1 MRQRSVSYCFLLL
14 MVAGALQGASLNVNH
29 ANANADGQKLTG
41 TSQDHAFKVF
51 DKSQSYCVPHPSPC
65 VYSKRVAMRV
75 AASVAGF
82 MAIEHMSINQG
93 RELVKTWMS
102 HSGRKSPLDPEC
114 FWKGFEESL
123 TEHYKIYNDR
133 YKDLCTRERS
143 KQTQK
148 KPVDPKSPQNTHP
161 VKKNRRQSK
170 PKAHASTKDSTSVND
185 SQMSTTNTEV
195 VTEHVVE
202 YFEKVVDDKRSKEL
216 KRKTHKAKEERL
228 KNIRRMKLR
237 AQKAAKKIE
246 KLKRL
251 LLEAKKRAFKQKQ
264 DKLKKEIE
272 RTQKKQAQ
280 DEQTIIEETTVVE
293 EITMM
298 EQKSQKQEEVKK
310 QVQKI
315 MNDKQVKTDVDIKR
329 EEHKMKIIEDRI
341 NRLKNHIRKLKYQ
354 KNVLKK
360 VRNQV
365 RKNSDQ
371 KQSKKLISKVHKQ
384 SIKDV
389 SHNKKNTSKK
399 QNTTKK
405 HPERKSSPKK
415 HDSTKNHQSDEKTS
429 HDRHETTYQSDTQS
443 TTSHQSSEQI
453 TEVTESIT
461 EVSTSIIEQE
471 KELKQLEEKKTEKE
485 VQINAYKVVLGNVQE
500 LEEITQDDVVIE
512 EEEHLD
518 DEFMSDPEV
527 ALDVDIQ
534 RLVKPEEIADIE
546 YKIDQQYKV
555 LDESNNK
562 IKSFNKT
569 LAELES
575 QLTQAMDSSAEEES
589 TSPFDNLEKRI
600 SNIKESIL
608 QEESYIEETKD
619 DIEDSEMSLES
630 LKWLVTRTSNVD
642 MTMNTSN
649 TTTSDIFNNSQPLD
663 VRKITKKMLK
673 DYEDMLI
680 ADEKAIERTE
690 FRVDRLESQIAS
702 RKHTILRLQARKSG
716 DNNIDRNYV
725 RILNRRVKTLELI
738 KHDLSSKPK
747 QQADIRKQL
756 RGQVSELRKKI
767 YTQPKN
773 PKNRIRA
780 RKLGEFMRRL
790 NHLRKPNHIQKL
802 NLKKIQKRITF
813 LNRALKEEKVSTS
826 DSIIQKKINHLKKQ
840 LAVRNKKIS
849 LLRKREK
856 KSYKRL
862 TNKQINFNVV
872 FEGYTRSRPDTY
884 YQHRSISPR
893 YLVRLVAKTSRHLT
907 HKIKQLTA
915 KISRNSRVIKQLQK
929 SPASHTHATSSLHS
943 HINSMISAKLA
954 DRKLLTIAK
963 RDLSEVNQIIDDLN
977 RWHDGDR
984 LTILQ
989 SVRVVRGLKKA
1000 AEDKVQKLVRSMI
1013 KVVGVEEKKTSQVER
1028 LNLLL
1033 KKGQHTGNDTKKI
1046 EAKKSKIQNKLA
1058 DLEVQITQLKT
1069 KKEKLRLQ
1077 QRRIQRELPR
1087 LNKILDQLSKF
1098 ARKIL
1103 LEIRK
1108 NQKTKK
1114 QKVGKLVA
1122 IANQLDHKVA
1132 DMKKKLE
1139 LKQKL
1144 LKEISDVSKVV
1155 EITEEIIT
1163 IQTEVKTEEQK
1174 VERIKKVIVEVA
1186 TQKNLVETKSDK
1198 LDKITKKY
1206 VKKLAETQK
1215 ALEEKHHIEEKIE
1228 ELETSEKTTEETKGE
1243 LGELKQKL
1251 ARKSKE
1257 FKQKQKKVAHFED
1270 KVVKHYHKVQKKHS
1284 SESILLH
1291 KKEIHEAREEIFK
1304 SEKKIATKVVEITEL
1319 KKTIEETY
1327 DSSTK
1332 SALQKQIEH
1341 HEEQIKELKKH
1352 VEKKYQEKTQ
1362 KRKILRYEEDEKY
1375 RTIKTYERIDQKKK
1389 DNEIYHHNEKN
1400 NSTKHPDVK
1409 DHDDKHNNTKH
1420 PDVKHPDDKRPDVK
1434 RPDGKHHDDKHN
1446 NTKHPDVKHHDDKH
1460 NNTKHPDV
1468 KHPDDKHPGV
1478 KLPQVKHPDVK
1489 HNNTKHPD
1497 VKHHDDKHSGVKHP
1511 EVKHHDDKHNN
1522 TKHPDVKHNNTK
1534 HPDVKHHDDKHNN
1547 TKHPDVKHYD
1557 YNKFSVYNHQDDVKH
1572 VDKIKLLKKQHNDN
1586 YKRTKSLDEKHIKQQ
1601 FNTSYNAEKKYSKE
1615 TNKKCSLIDKFSPE
1629 KPFRLVKLEAKL
1641 ISYIDKKVRY
1651 VHSLSI
1657 LNFELA
1663 SVINNLEQITQ
1674 QNGDIAQLANLR
1686 KKEVNYADKVKSI
1699 EERISKYEEK
1709 CQKYRKAVL
1718 GFKMKVA
1725 KSHCKCCESDILKN
1739 EIKVWNIR
1747 EQIALSKTVNKTY
1760 DKMLTEKMIPIS
1772 I

>member
-1 MRQRSVSYCFLLL
+1 

-29 ANANADGQKLTG
+29 ANSNADGQKLTG

-82 MAIEHMSINQG
+82 MAIEHMSIDQG

-102 HSGRKSPLDPEC
+102 HSGRKSSLDPEC

-143 KQTQK
+143 KQTHK

-170 PKAHASTKDSTSVND
+170 PKAQTNTNDSTLVND
-185 SQMSTTNTEV
+185 SQMSTTTTEV

-251 LLEAKKRAFKQKQ
+251 LFEAKKSASKQKQ

-272 RTQKKQAQ
+272 RTQKKQVQ

-293 EITMM
+293 EITMI

-329 EEHKMKIIEDRI
+329 EEHKKKIIEDRI
-341 NRLKNHIRKLKYQ
+341 NRLKSHIRKLKDQ

-371 KQSKKLISKVHKQ
+371 KQSKKLIGKVHKQ

-389 SHNKKNTSKK
+389 SHNNKNTSKK

-429 HDRHETTYQSDTQS
+429 HDKHETSYQSDTQS

-471 KELKQLEEKKTEKE
+471 KELKQLEQKKNEKE
-485 VQINAYKVVLGNVQE
+485 VQINAYKVVLGKVQE

-527 ALDVDIQ
+527 APNVDIQ

-562 IKSFNKT
+562 IKSLNKT

-589 TSPFDNLEKRI
+589 SSPFDNLEKRI
-600 SNIKESIL
+600 SNVKESIL
-608 QEESYIEETKD
+608 QEESYIEETED

-630 LKWLVTRTSNVD
+630 LKLLVTRTSNVD

-649 TTTSDIFNNSQPLD
+649 TTISDIFDNSQPLD

-716 DNNIDRNYV
+716 NNNIDSNYV
-725 RILNRRVKTLELI
+725 RILNRRVKSLELI
-738 KHDLSSKPK
+738 KHDLASKPK
-747 QQADIRKQL
+747 QQADIRKKL
-756 RGQVSELRKKI
+756 RGQISELRKKI

-773 PKNRIRA
+773 PENGIRT
-780 RKLGEFMRRL
+780 RELGEFMRRL
-790 NHLRKPNHIQKL
+790 NHLRKPIHAQKL

-826 DSIIQKKINHLKKQ
+826 DSIVQKKISHLKKQ
-840 LAVRNKKIS
+840 LAVKNKKIS
-849 LLRKREK
+849 LLRKREQ
-856 KSYKRL
+856 KSYKGL
-862 TNKQINFNVV
+862 TSKQINFNVV

-893 YLVRLVAKTSRHLT
+893 YLVRLVAKISRHLT

-915 KISRNSRVIKQLQK
+915 KISRSSRVIKQLQK
-929 SPASHTHATSSLHS
+929 SPASLTNATSSLHS

-989 SVRVVRGLKKA
+989 SVRVLRGLKKA
-1000 AEDKVQKLVRSMI
+1000 SEDNVQKLVRSMI
-1013 KVVGVEEKKTSQVER
+1013 KVVGIMEKKTSQVER

-1033 KKGQHTGNDTKKI
+1033 KKGQHTSNDTKTI
-1046 EAKKSKIQNKLA
+1046 EAKKAKIQNKLA
-1058 DLEVQITQLKT
+1058 DLEVHITQLNT

-1087 LNKILDQLSKF
+1087 LNKFLDQLSKF

-1103 LEIRK
+1103 LAIRK

-1114 QKVGKLVA
+1114 QKVGKLVD

-1186 TQKNLVETKSDK
+1186 TQRNLVETKSDK
-1198 LDKITKKY
+1198 IDKITKKY

-1215 ALEEKHHIEEKIE
+1215 ALEEKHYIEEKIE

-1251 ARKSKE
+1251 AQKSKE
-1257 FKQKQKKVAHFED
+1257 VKQKQKKVAHFED

-1284 SESILLH
+1284 SESILQH

-1304 SEKKIATKVVEITEL
+1304 SEKKIATKVVEITKL

-1332 SALQKQIEH
+1332 SVLQKKIEH

-1352 VEKKYQEKTQ
+1352 IKETYQEEEKKRKMIIDKTVKQ
-1362 KRKILRYEEDEKY
+1362 Y
-1375 RTIKTYERIDQKKK
+1375 RTLKKIELGDERETNYKIKNPYG
-1389 DNEIYHHNEKN
+1389 KN
-1400 NSTKHPDVK
+1400 SSTKLPEVKHHDDKPNNTKQPDVK
-1409 DHDDKHNNTKH
+1409 HHDDKPNNAKQPDVKHHDDKHKNTKH
-1420 PDVKHPDDKRPDVK
+1420 PEDKHHDDKHKNTKHPEVR
-1434 RPDGKHHDDKHN
+1434 HHDDKHN
-1446 NTKHPDVKHHDDKH
+1446 NTK
-1460 NNTKHPDV
+1460 
-1468 KHPDDKHPGV
+1468 
-1478 KLPQVKHPDVK
+1478 Q
-1489 HNNTKHPD
+1489 
-1497 VKHHDDKHSGVKHP
+1497 P
-1511 EVKHHDDKHNN
+1511 EVKHHNDKHTN
-1522 TKHPDVKHNNTK
+1522 TKHF
-1534 HPDVKHHDDKHNN
+1534 
-1547 TKHPDVKHYD
+1547 DVKHYD
-1557 YNKFSVYNHQDDVKH
+1557 ENNLSEYNVQHDS
-1572 VDKIKLLKKQHNDN
+1572 KLSDLKKHLKQQNDEN
-1586 YKRTKSLDEKHIKQQ
+1586 SKSTKSLEDKHFKQYY
-1601 FNTSYNAEKKYSKE
+1601 NTSYNDEKKYSKE
-1615 TNKKCSLIDKFSPE
+1615 TNKKCSHIDKFSPE
-1629 KPFRLVKLEAKL
+1629 KPIRLVKLEAKL

-1651 VHSLSI
+1651 VHSLSL
-1657 LNFELA
+1657 LNSKLA
-1663 SVINNLEQITQ
+1663 SVINNLEQINQ

-1686 KKEVNYADKVKSI
+1686 KKEVKYADKVKSI

-1709 CQKYRKAVL
+1709 CQKYRKTVL

-1747 EQIALSKTVNKTY
+1747 EQIALSKIVNKTY
-1760 DKMLTEKMIPIS
+1760 DKVLTEKMIPIS